1 MKIAVFGANG
11 PTGRQV
17 VSQALDAGHE
27 VTAFVRD
34 PVAFGI
40 SRQRLRVV
48 AGDTMRDGACISD
61 AVAGQDAVVS
71 ALGRGKRLRA
81 EGLMRASLGSIIS
94 AMERHGVRRLIVVSA
109 FGVGESRRD
118 APLLAR
124 IMHRLLLA
132 DLFADKEAAEEDL
145 RRSGLDWTIVRPV
158 MLTDGP
164 LTARYR
170 AAERLQL
177 AGIPRIS
184 RADVAHFVV
193 SQLGSADYL
202 HKAAVLSA

>member
-1 MKIAVFGANG
+1 
-11 PTGRQV
+11 
-17 VSQALDAGHE
+17 
-27 VTAFVRD
+27 
-34 PVAFGI
+34 
-40 SRQRLRVV
+40 
-48 AGDTMRDGACISD
+48 
-61 AVAGQDAVVS
+61 
-71 ALGRGKRLRA
+71 
-81 EGLMRASLGSIIS
+81 
-94 AMERHGVRRLIVVSA
+94 
-109 FGVGESRRD
+109 
-118 APLLAR
+118 
-124 IMHRLLLA
+124 MHRLMLA

-202 HKAAVLSA
+202 HKAVVLSA

>member
-1 MKIAVFGANG
+1 
-11 PTGRQV
+11 
-17 VSQALDAGHE
+17 
-27 VTAFVRD
+27 
-34 PVAFGI
+34 
-40 SRQRLRVV
+40 
-48 AGDTMRDGACISD
+48 
-61 AVAGQDAVVS
+61 
-71 ALGRGKRLRA
+71 
-81 EGLMRASLGSIIS
+81 MRASLGSIVS

-124 IMHRLLLA
+124 IMHRLMLA

-170 AAERLQL
+170 AAERLKL

-202 HKAAVLSA
+202 HKAVVLSA